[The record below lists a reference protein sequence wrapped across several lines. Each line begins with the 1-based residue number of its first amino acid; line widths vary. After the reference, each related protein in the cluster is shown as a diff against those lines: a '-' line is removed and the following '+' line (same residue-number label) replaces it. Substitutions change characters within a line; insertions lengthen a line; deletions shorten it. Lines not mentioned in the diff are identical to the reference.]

1 MIDAKRYLQQIQLCD
16 SRINTRLEELH
27 RLKEMVVRITPTPK
41 DNITSGGCGSQDKL
55 ANAVA
60 KIVDLEAEIDREI
73 DYFVNARRKIVALID
88 KLSDPDQIQ
97 VLHKRYVQC
106 KTLERIA
113 CDMGMSYR
121 NVCYI
126 HGKGLQAVNEIM
138 KGKANDN

>member
-27 RLKEMVVRITPTPK
+27 RLKEMVVRITSTPK
-41 DNITSGGCGSQDKL
+41 DNIASGGGSQDKL

-73 DYFVNARRKIVALID
+73 DYFVNARRKVVALID

-97 VLHKRYVQC
+97 VLHKRYVQY

>member
-41 DNITSGGCGSQDKL
+41 DNIASGGGSQDKL

-97 VLHKRYVQC
+97 VLHKRYVQY

-138 KGKANDN
+138 KGRANGN

>member
-27 RLKEMVVRITPTPK
+27 RLKEMVVRIMPTPK
-41 DNITSGGCGSQDKL
+41 DNITSGGGSQDKL

-97 VLHKRYVQC
+97 VLHKRYVQY

-113 CDMGMSYR
+113 YDMNMSYR

-138 KGKANDN
+138 KGKANDI

>member
-27 RLKEMVVRITPTPK
+27 RLKEMVVWITPTPK
-41 DNITSGGCGSQDKL
+41 DNITSGGCSSQDKL

-97 VLHKRYVQC
+97 VLHKRYVQY

-113 CDMGMSYR
+113 CDYGHVIPECVLHTRERAS
-121 NVCYI
+121 
-126 HGKGLQAVNEIM
+126 GSK
-138 KGKANDN
+138 